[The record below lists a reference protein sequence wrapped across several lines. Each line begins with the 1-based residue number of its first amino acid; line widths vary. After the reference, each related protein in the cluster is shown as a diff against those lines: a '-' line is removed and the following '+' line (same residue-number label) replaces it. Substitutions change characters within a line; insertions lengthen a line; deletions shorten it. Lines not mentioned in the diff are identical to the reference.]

1 MAIDLIALQSNEFLI
16 PFLFVM
22 AIVFGVLEITKVFR
36 NRGVN
41 FVIALAISFFA
52 VSNATFVG
60 FLWAQFGNITAFFI
74 IMFFIAFILEM
85 FGLRR
90 PSKESRSE
98 SGMIITGAV
107 LFVMLALGFTYSDLI
122 PSLPYIGS
130 GDNLILFFAL
140 VFILAIFW
148 AAFKAGREDFAGAVP
163 NKPKK

>member
-1 MAIDLIALQSNEFLI
+1 MAIDLIALQSSEFLI

-22 AIVFGVLEITKVFR
+22 AVVFGVLEITKVFK

-52 VSNATFVG
+52 VGNATFVG

-74 IMFFIAFILEM
+74 VMFFIAFILEM

-98 SGMIITGAV
+98 SGMLITGAV
-107 LFVMLALGFTYSDLI
+107 LFLMLALGFTYSDLI
-122 PSLPYIGS
+122 PSLPYIGN
-130 GDNLILFFAL
+130 GNNLIILFAI

-148 AAFKAGREDFAGAVP
+148 AAFKAGREVLPG
-163 NKPKK
+163 KEEHKKV